1 MMRGASTITAP
12 MVEPARRIDQR
23 SAIQLVPNSQ
33 DDLAIEGG
41 GLNQNLYQRGL
52 LKARGVHR

>member
-41 GLNQNLYQRGL
+41 
-52 LKARGVHR
+52 V